1 MTDPA
6 REDPPLQLAATLLL
20 VRDRGTGLEVLMV
33 QRHHRIDFVP
43 GAMVFPGGKADPADA
58 DPALRDSCAGLEG
71 PSDPLAAA
79 RITSIREAFEE
90 CGVLLAR
97 PRGGRD
103 LVSAARLLEIS
114 ARHREDLRAGRIGLR
129 DVVEREDLELAC
141 DLLFYFAHWITPE
154 RAPRRFDTHFFI
166 AEAPPDQLA
175 AHDGSEAV
183 DSVWTTPA
191 EALAAERS
199 GERIIIFPT
208 LQNLRKLG
216 SSGTVAE
223 ALAAAR
229 EGRVVTVLPVIVRS
243 DAGPVLRIPADAGYD
258 VLEAPLSELM
268 RSPAF
273 PKMEPA

>member
-6 REDPPLQLAATLLL
+6 RDDLPLAATLLL
-20 VRDRGTGLEVLMV
+20 VRDGDRGLEVLMV
-33 QRHHRIDFVP
+33 QRHHRIDFAP
-43 GAMVFPGGKADPADA
+43 GAMVFPGGKADAADA
-58 DPALRDSCAGLEG
+58 DPALRDRCAGLEG

-79 RITSIREAFEE
+79 RIASIREAFEE

-103 LVSAARLLEIS
+103 LVSATRLLEIS
-114 ARHREDLRAGRIGLR
+114 GRHREDLRAGRTGLR
-129 DVVEREDLELAC
+129 DLVEREDLELAC
-141 DLLFYFAHWITPE
+141 DLLVHFAHWITPE
-154 RAPRRFDTHFFI
+154 RAARRFDTHFFI
-166 AEAPPDQLA
+166 AQAPPDQLA
-175 AHDGSEAV
+175 AHDGSESV
-183 DSVWTTPA
+183 DSAWTTPA

-199 GERIIIFPT
+199 GERVIIFPT

-216 SSGTVAE
+216 GSRTVAE

-229 EGRVVTVLPVIVRS
+229 QGRVVTVLPVIVRD

-258 VLEAPLSELM
+258 ILEAPLSELM

-273 PKMEPA
+273 PKMKPE

>member
-6 REDPPLQLAATLLL
+6 REDPPLRLAATLLL
-20 VRDRGTGLEVLMV
+20 VRDGGAGLEVLMV
-33 QRHHRIDFVP
+33 QRHHRIEFVP
-43 GAMVFPGGKADPADA
+43 GAMVFPGGKADAADA
-58 DPALRDSCAGLEG
+58 DPALRDGCAGLEG

-79 RITSIREAFEE
+79 RVASIRETFEE

-97 PRGGRD
+97 PRGGCN
-103 LVSAARLLEIS
+103 LVPAARVLEIS
-114 ARHREDLRAGRIGLR
+114 ARHREALRAGRRTLR
-129 DVVEREDLELAC
+129 TVLECEDLELAC
-141 DLLFYFAHWITPE
+141 DLLFHFAHWITPE
-154 RAPRRFDTHFFI
+154 QAPQRFDTHFFI
-166 AEAPPDQLA
+166 AASPPDQLA
-175 AHDGSEAV
+175 AHDGTEAV

-199 GERIIIFPT
+199 GDRTIIFPT

-216 SSGTVAE
+216 RSKTVAE

-229 EGRVVTVLPVIVRS
+229 EGRVVTVLPVIVRG

-258 VLEAPLSELM
+258 ILEAPLSELM